1 MVKKRGLEGRVRI
14 ESAATHTD
22 EIWNGEGSPVYP
34 PAVSVLME
42 HGIGGPENEL
52 GLSRKRARLIE
63 RADYRRFDYLIGMDG
78 ANIVDMKKISGG
90 DPDKKMFKFW
100 NLREGTAMWRIRG
113 IQEILKPRGRTAMMA
128 AKGSLI
134 IFFLYFDMAFPCR
147 IC

>member
-52 GLSRKRARLIE
+52 GLSRKRARLME

-90 DPDKKMFKFW
+90 DPDKKMFK
-100 NLREGTAMWRIRG
+100 
-113 IQEILKPRGRTAMMA
+113 ILEFAGRNGDVADPWYTRDFEA
-128 AKGSLI
+128 AWKDCNDGCKGLLDH
-134 IFFLYFDMAFPCR
+134 IFPLF
-147 IC
+147 